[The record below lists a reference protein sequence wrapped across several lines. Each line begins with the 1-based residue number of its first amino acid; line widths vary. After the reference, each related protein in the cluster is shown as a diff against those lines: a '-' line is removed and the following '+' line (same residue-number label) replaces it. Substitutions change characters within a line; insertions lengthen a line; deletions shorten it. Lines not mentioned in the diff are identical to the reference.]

1 MQRAMDRLEAAVA
14 KRRKLVLLAWVVLL
28 LAALPFTLKQTDN
41 LTSGG
46 FVVPGSGSQKVDQ
59 AIDDFDQAQRESLA
73 VVLAVRKGGDD
84 AAVRRELQRVDRA
97 ADQVEHVSL
106 SRRDRERAL
115 AGAGRRPIVVVPL
128 TVSGS
133 QNDTADAAT
142 DLRDQLDPSNEP
154 RDASRC
160 TWSGSRRSGRGC
172 RT

>member
-1 MQRAMDRLEAAVA
+1 MQKAMDRLEGAVA
-14 KRRKLVLLAWVVLL
+14 RRRTLVLVTWLVAL
-28 LAALPFTLKQTDN
+28 LAALPFTLKQTDH

-46 FVVPGSGSQKVDQ
+46 FVVPGSSSEKVDQ

-142 DLRDQLDPSNEP
+142 DLRGQLDPSNEP
-154 RDASRC
+154 RDGVEVHLVGQQA
-160 TWSGSRRSGRGC
+160 
-172 RT
+172 